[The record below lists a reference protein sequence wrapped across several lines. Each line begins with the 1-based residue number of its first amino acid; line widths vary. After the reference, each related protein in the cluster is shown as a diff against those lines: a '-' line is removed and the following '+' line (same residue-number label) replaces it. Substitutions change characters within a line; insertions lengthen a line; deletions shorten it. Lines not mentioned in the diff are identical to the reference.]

1 MTTDT
6 ILKVNN
12 LHVSFRTLDGIVDAV
27 RGVTFDLK
35 RGETLAIVGESGSG
49 KSVSMKAINRVLPRK
64 NTIFGKDG
72 EIIYEGKNL
81 LSLPEEEMESIR
93 GRKIAMIFQ
102 DPMTALNPVLTIGNQ
117 IEEGLRHHAMSRQE
131 AEQKALSLLQEVG
144 ITSPE
149 RRLHQYPH
157 ELSGGMRQRCLIAMA
172 LSCEPRLLFADEPT
186 TALDVTTEAQV
197 LQLLRTLQ
205 QKHQM
210 AVVLI
215 SHNLGVI
222 AQMCRR
228 VYVMYAGVVVETGR
242 VEDIFDHP
250 AHPYTKGL
258 LASLPDPAHKDKVL
272 TGIAG
277 QAPDLFHMP
286 RGCRFYPRCSHA
298 MRICARTVPPAY
310 EQETGH
316 TAACWLLC
324 PEREVYHGSH

>member
-1 MTTDT
+1 MNHHLLSID
-6 ILKVNN
+6 N
-12 LHVSFRTLDGIVDAV
+12 LSISFRTYRGVLEATHQVSLVVDA
-27 RGVTFDLK
+27 
-35 RGETLAIVGESGSG
+35 GETVGIVGESGCG
-49 KSVSMKAINRVLPRK
+49 KSVTAHAVMKLLPGDSAIYSSGHIFWDGRDIRSLDESAMNRL
-64 NTIFGKDG
+64 
-72 EIIYEGKNL
+72 
-81 LSLPEEEMESIR
+81 R
-93 GRKIAMIFQ
+93 GRDMAMIFQ
-102 DPMTALNPVLTIGNQ
+102 DPMTALNPVLTIGDQ
-117 IEEGLRHHAMSRQE
+117 VEEGLRQHHMSRQE
-131 AEQKALSLLQEVG
+131 ARRKALSLLREVG

-149 RRLHQYPH
+149 RRLYQYPH

-197 LQLLRTLQ
+197 LQLLKKLQ
-205 QKHQM
+205 AEHQM

-286 RGCRFYPRCSHA
+286 SGCRFYPRCPRA
-298 MRICARTVPPAY
+298 MRICAHMAPPVY
-310 EQETGH
+310 EREIGH
-316 TAACWLLC
+316 TVACWLFC
-324 PEREVYHGSH
+324 PEREVCHGSH

>member
-1 MTTDT
+1 MNDHLLS
-6 ILKVNN
+6 IDN
-12 LHVSFRTLDGIVDAV
+12 LSISFRTYRGILEATHQVSLFVDA
-27 RGVTFDLK
+27 
-35 RGETLAIVGESGSG
+35 GETVGIVGESGCG
-49 KSVSMKAINRVLPRK
+49 KSVTAHAVMKLLPHDSAIYSSGRISWDGRDIISLDEGEMNRL
-64 NTIFGKDG
+64 
-72 EIIYEGKNL
+72 
-81 LSLPEEEMESIR
+81 R
-93 GRKIAMIFQ
+93 GRDMAMIFQ
-102 DPMTALNPVLTIGNQ
+102 DPMMALNPVLTIGNQ

-215 SHNLGVI
+215 FHNLGVI

-324 PEREVYHGSH
+324 PEREVCHGSH

>member
-1 MTTDT
+1 
-6 ILKVNN
+6 
-12 LHVSFRTLDGIVDAV
+12 
-27 RGVTFDLK
+27 
-35 RGETLAIVGESGSG
+35 
-49 KSVSMKAINRVLPRK
+49 
-64 NTIFGKDG
+64 
-72 EIIYEGKNL
+72 
-81 LSLPEEEMESIR
+81 
-93 GRKIAMIFQ
+93 
-102 DPMTALNPVLTIGNQ
+102 
-117 IEEGLRHHAMSRQE
+117 
-131 AEQKALSLLQEVG
+131 
-144 ITSPE
+144 
-149 RRLHQYPH
+149 
-157 ELSGGMRQRCLIAMA
+157 MRQRCLIAMA